1 VALARSSGEHVGLN
15 AATLPSGNKSS
26 AAGIKILGCN
36 TSLPRGDVMTA
47 RVWIIVCLLAVAG
60 CGEPGRPDLASSLPV
75 AEPAADE
82 QHPAGERRI
91 IYTATI
97 DLVVKDF
104 AQTQETV
111 KSLVA
116 KVKGYVATFREDSP
130 YPQQRGGK
138 WVVRLP
144 AAEFE
149 RFTSDV
155 LTLGIITSQQS
166 EAQDVTE
173 QYIDLTARLA
183 NKKRM
188 EERVLKLLEE
198 KTGQIKEVIEVE
210 TQLARIREDIE
221 TLEGKVRY
229 LSDRVAMTTVTISVR
244 ENAAYFPD
252 APPTFASKAW
262 NTLSQSLA
270 GMQQVG
276 AEIALAVIAISPW
289 LLLGIVVLGPTA
301 VVCVR
306 LSRRVRYDTSR

>member
-1 VALARSSGEHVGLN
+1 MNVR
-15 AATLPSGNKSS
+15 
-26 AAGIKILGCN
+26 I
-36 TSLPRGDVMTA
+36 
-47 RVWIIVCLLAVAG
+47 WIAVCLLSVAG
-60 CGEPGRPDLASSLPV
+60 CGGERRPDLAASVPLT
-75 AEPAADE
+75 EPAADE
-82 QHPAGERRI
+82 QHQGAERRI

-104 AQTQETV
+104 AKTQETV

-116 KVKGYVATFREDSP
+116 RVKGYVATFREDSP

-155 LTLGIITSQQS
+155 LELGIVTTQQS
-166 EAQDVTE
+166 DAQDVTE

-188 EERVLKLLEE
+188 EERVLKLLED

-210 TQLARIREDIE
+210 GQLARIREDIE

-229 LSDRVAMTTVTISVR
+229 LSDRVAMTTVTITAR
-244 ENAAYFPD
+244 ENAAYFPA
-252 APPTFASKAW
+252 APPTFADKAR
-262 NTLSQSLA
+262 TALAQSLG
-270 GMQQVG
+270 GMREMG
-276 AEIALAVIAISPW
+276 EGIALAVFALAPW
-289 LLLGIVVLGPTA
+289 LLLGIVILGPPA
-301 VVCVR
+301 LICVR
-306 LSRRVRYDTSR
+306 LGRRVRYEAQH